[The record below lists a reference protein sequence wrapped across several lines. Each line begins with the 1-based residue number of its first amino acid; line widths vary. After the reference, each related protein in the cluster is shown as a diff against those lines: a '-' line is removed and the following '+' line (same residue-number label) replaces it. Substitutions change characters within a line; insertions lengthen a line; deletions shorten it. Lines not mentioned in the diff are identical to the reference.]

1 MSKIIHIKLHT
12 FIKYD
17 AKIIKNNCKDLKLAE
32 IQNGLSTIFGWRHF
46 NELEKNIKNN
56 IDNKEF
62 LQIKTMSFQDL
73 LKLKQVYFKKVYE
86 IFHTDKEIYQDPYSI
101 DLLKLKQVYFKK
113 VYEIFHTDKEIY
125 QDPYSIRRGLFYSL
139 INKKKIIIKHG
150 VGVDLNLNFIKNKHS
165 ILLSN
170 KEIEYLIND
179 IISGKDKDMWRERS
193 KSAINGLLEALKDDD
208 RVLSYQDEINK
219 CFSFEYLVDYL
230 KNHPSKN
237 MNSKKLYSL
246 YNYVINTP
254 GFGLEYFESDVE
266 IDKVVQEQHG
276 YVFMS
281 FLMLKQNFL
290 TQSIQNE
297 KIYTLDE
304 LKAHNGNIIVEHY
317 NKGDIEINLNI
328 MSRLI

>member
-1 MSKIIHIKLHT
+1 MSKIIHIKLNT
-12 FIKYD
+12 FIKSD
-17 AKIIKNNCKDLKLAE
+17 AKKIKNNCKNLKLSE

-62 LQIKTMSFQDL
+62 LQIKLMSFQDL
-73 LKLKQVYFKKVYE
+73 LKLKQLYFEKVYE
-86 IFHTDKEIYQDPYSI
+86 N
-101 DLLKLKQVYFKK
+101 
-113 VYEIFHTDKEIY
+113 FHTDKEIY
-125 QDPYSIRRGLFYSL
+125 QDPYSIRGGLFYNL
-139 INKKKIIIKHG
+139 INKKKTIIKHG
-150 VGVDLNLNFIKNKHS
+150 VGVDLNLNFIKNRHS
-165 ILLSN
+165 ISLSN
-170 KEIEYLIND
+170 EEIECLIKN
-179 IISGKDKDMWRERS
+179 IIGSMNGDMWRERS
-193 KSAINGLLEALKDDD
+193 KCAINGLIEALKADD
-208 RVLSYQDEINK
+208 RVLSYQNEINK

>member
-62 LQIKTMSFQDL
+62 LQIKTMSFQ
-73 LKLKQVYFKKVYE
+73 
-86 IFHTDKEIYQDPYSI
+86 

>member
-62 LQIKTMSFQDL
+62 LQIKTMSFQ
-73 LKLKQVYFKKVYE
+73 
-86 IFHTDKEIYQDPYSI
+86 

-237 MNSKKLYSL
+237 MNSKSLHSLYS
-246 YNYVINTP
+246 YVINTP
-254 GFGLEYFESDVE
+254 GFGTEYFESDVD
-266 IDKVVQEQHG
+266 IDQVVQEQHG

-281 FLMLKQNFL
+281 FLVLKQNFL
-290 TQSIQNE
+290 TKSIQNE
-297 KIYTLDE
+297 KTYTIND
-304 LKAHNGNIIVEHY
+304 LKSHNGNIIVEHY
-317 NKGDIEINLNI
+317 NKGDIEINLNMI
-328 MSRLI
+328 SKLI